1 MIPRSIHILGH
12 EYKIRRKRMKDYAWI
27 DYDTHTIWIRS
38 GLDADTAQSS
48 LLHECIHGILF
59 RSGNGYQLDKSLE
72 ESIVR
77 ALEHGLFQA
86 GYRLVD

>member
-1 MIPRSIHILGH
+1 MIPRRIHILGH

-27 DYDTHTIWIRS
+27 DYDKHTIWIRS
-38 GLDADTAQSS
+38 GLYSDTTQAC

-59 RSGNGYQLDKSLE
+59 RSGNGYQLNTGQE

-77 ALEHGLFQA
+77 ALEHGLWQA
-86 GYRLVD
+86 GYRLVE